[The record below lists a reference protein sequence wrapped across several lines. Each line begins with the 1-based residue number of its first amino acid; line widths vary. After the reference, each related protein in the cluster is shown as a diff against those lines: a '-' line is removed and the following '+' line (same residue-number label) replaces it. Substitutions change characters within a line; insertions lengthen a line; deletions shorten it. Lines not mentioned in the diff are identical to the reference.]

1 MAFPEGFGRLKKPMV
16 QRMAKL
22 ADIKHVSGT
31 MTEDMR
37 SGLHR
42 YLKEQ
47 APLFA
52 SPNADETVTVTSP
65 SKFIIPHKTFAFLV
79 QKAAGIKMGPGAIDA
94 FHNHVEAWW
103 LELFKRSKKI
113 ADHREHAVVQWKDVE
128 LVMEL
133 AQPII
138 ALPPIPLP
146 PPLALQPSST
156 FTDKSSLATKP
167 TTVQF
172 TST

>member
-31 MTEDMR
+31 MTDDMR
-37 SGLHR
+37 VGLHR

-47 APLFA
+47 TPLWAVA
-52 SPNADETVTVTSP
+52 SPNAGETAPAHAPVP
-65 SKFIIPHKTFAFLV
+65 FIIPAKTFAFLV
-79 QKAAGIKMGPGAIDA
+79 QKAADKKMTPEDLEK
-94 FHNHVEAWW
+94 FHYHVETWW
-103 LELFKRSKKI
+103 LELFKRSKKV

-128 LVMEL
+128 MVMEL
-133 AQPII
+133 ARPIVERHVPV
-138 ALPPIPLP
+138 AAVPLSAVP
-146 PPLALQPSST
+146 EPSRT
-156 FTDKSSLATKP
+156 I
-167 TTVQF
+167 VQF